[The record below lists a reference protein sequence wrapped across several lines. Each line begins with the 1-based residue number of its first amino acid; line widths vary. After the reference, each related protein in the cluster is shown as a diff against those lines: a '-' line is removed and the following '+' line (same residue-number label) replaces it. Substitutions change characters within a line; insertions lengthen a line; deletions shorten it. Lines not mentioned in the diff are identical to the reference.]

1 MGTNIK
7 HVSSIQDTYFLVSN
21 IEPPTNL
28 VPDTDPTKDM
38 EVSSYAEDNLS
49 EVTADPASAED
60 NNYNVQDQNQ
70 EAPLV
75 YLVCSVVSNTSDS
88 TNKNIA
94 TMVFEVVGDPTVDA
108 VCIKMVPDKIRSIWC
123 TDVYDTVASNTPFL

>member
-60 NNYNVQDQNQ
+60 NNYNV
-70 EAPLV
+70 
-75 YLVCSVVSNTSDS
+75 
-88 TNKNIA
+88 
-94 TMVFEVVGDPTVDA
+94 
-108 VCIKMVPDKIRSIWC
+108 
-123 TDVYDTVASNTPFL
+123 